1 VAYEVAVNKKLVW
14 LLTVVL
20 SASVHLAE
28 AQQPEKIRRVGF
40 SSPAASQDSFVE
52 IFRQELK
59 KLGYIEGK
67 NIVFEHRSGS
77 RDQMPNLAA
86 ELVGLQVNII
96 VANGADETQAAK
108 NATSAI
114 PIVMTSSTDPV
125 GLGFVNSLAHPGGN
139 ITGLTSVSGEL
150 GGKTLELLKEIVPRL
165 ARVAIPAPAGRSTK
179 IFLKQT
185 EASARA
191 LGVQLIPLLFQGPE
205 NFEGAFRTASNEKA
219 DASSC
224 ESLQALLLLTAG
236 SSSS

>member
-1 VAYEVAVNKKLVW
+1 
-14 LLTVVL
+14 
-20 SASVHLAE
+20 
-28 AQQPEKIRRVGF
+28 
-40 SSPAASQDSFVE
+40 
-52 IFRQELK
+52 
-59 KLGYIEGK
+59 
-67 NIVFEHRSGS
+67 
-77 RDQMPNLAA
+77 MPNLAA

-205 NFEGAFRTASNEKA
+205 NFEAPLEPRATKRPMLF
-219 DASSC
+219 SC

>member
-1 VAYEVAVNKKLVW
+1 
-14 LLTVVL
+14 
-20 SASVHLAE
+20 
-28 AQQPEKIRRVGF
+28 
-40 SSPAASQDSFVE
+40 
-52 IFRQELK
+52 
-59 KLGYIEGK
+59 
-67 NIVFEHRSGS
+67 
-77 RDQMPNLAA
+77 MPNLAA

-205 NFEGAFRTASNEKA
+205 NFEDAFTTASNEKA
-219 DASSC
+219 DAFLVRIS
-224 ESLQALLLLTAG
+224 AGTAAAHRRQFIELAAKTRLPAIDTASNWVDAGG
-236 SSSS
+236 SHGLWSGSDCYVPACRHLCG